1 MHPWEK
7 KNIIENMIA
16 EMFEA
21 SLIRDSES
29 PYASPIVLVKADGTW
44 KLCVDYR
51 ALNQRTIKDKYSVT
65 LIDELLDELHG
76 STIFSKFDLRNG
88 YHQITMCE
96 DGI

>member
-29 PYASPIVLVKADGTW
+29 PYASPIVLVKKADGTW
-44 KLCVDYR
+44 RLCG
-51 ALNQRTIKDKYSVT
+51 L
-65 LIDELLDELHG
+65 
-76 STIFSKFDLRNG
+76 
-88 YHQITMCE
+88 
-96 DGI
+96 